1 MLDALLRRLE
11 GKRQAVIDFQRRLVA
26 IPALGPDNDG
36 QGEWD
41 KAELVKAMLAELGL
55 AVDRDMH
62 APDARVPGGL
72 RPNFSAVIPGR
83 DTSKTLWVISHLDI
97 VPPGDL
103 SLWESD
109 PYELRVDGDNLYG
122 RGTEDNNQAAV
133 SSLILAQAITE
144 EGLVPPI
151 NFGMIFVADEETTS
165 KFGLEYVVK
174 QHADYFRPGDL
185 FLVPDFGGPD
195 SRMMEVAEK
204 SILWLK
210 VTLLGKQCHAST
222 PEQGNN
228 TLVAAADLIL
238 RIRGLY
244 ETFNARDELFSPPFS
259 TFEPTK
265 KEANVENVNT
275 VPGKDVFYVDC
286 RVLPRYPLAEVIEA
300 IRGLGDE
307 VASKYGVRVECQ
319 AVQREEA
326 APPTSPDSEVVE
338 RLAGAIRRVYGVEP
352 QPAGIGGGTVAAVLR
367 RAGHPAVVWS
377 TLNHNAHQPNE
388 HSSIP
393 FTIGDAK
400 VMAAMLW
407 REE

>member
-1 MLDALLRRLE
+1 MLDSLLRRLE
-11 GKRQAVIDFQRRLVA
+11 GKRQTVIDLQRRLVA
-26 IPALGPDNDG
+26 VPALGPDNEG
-36 QGEWD
+36 QGEWA
-41 KAELVKAMLAELGL
+41 KAQLAKAMLAEMGLG
-55 AVDRDMH
+55 VDKDMH
-62 APDARVPGGL
+62 APDSRVPDGL
-72 RPNFSAVIPGR
+72 RPNFTSVIPGK

-109 PYELRVDGDNLYG
+109 PYVLRVEGDQLYG

-133 SSLILAQAITE
+133 SSLILAHSILE
-144 EGLVPPI
+144 EGVTPPI
-151 NFGMIFVADEETTS
+151 NFGMLFVADEETAS
-165 KFGLEYVVK
+165 KFGLEYVIK

-195 SRMMEVAEK
+195 SSKMEVAEK
-204 SILWLK
+204 SIFWLK
-210 VTLLGKQCHAST
+210 ITVFGKQCHAST

-228 TLVAAADLIL
+228 TLVAASDLVL
-238 RIRGLY
+238 RIRELY
-244 ETFNARDELFSPPFS
+244 DIFDARDEMFNPPIS

-286 RVLPRYPLAEVIEA
+286 RVLPCYPLAQVMDKIREMGRQVEA
-300 IRGLGDE
+300 
-307 VASKYGVRVECQ
+307 KYGVRIEYQ
-319 AVQREEA
+319 DVQREDA
-326 APPTSPDSEVVE
+326 APPTSPSSEVVM
-338 RLAGAIRRVYGVEP
+338 RLGAAIRRIYGAEP
-352 QPAGIGGGTVAAVLR
+352 KPTGIGGGTVAAVLR

-388 HSSIP
+388 HSSIT

-407 REE
+407 PEG

>member
-1 MLDALLRRLE
+1 MLDSLLRRLE
-11 GKRQAVIDFQRRLVA
+11 GKRQTVIDLQRRLVA
-26 IPALGPDNDG
+26 VPALGPDNDG
-36 QGEWD
+36 QGEWA
-41 KAELVKAMLAELGL
+41 KAELVKAMLAETGL
-55 AVDRDMH
+55 STDRDMH
-62 APDARVPGGL
+62 APDPRVPGGL
-72 RPNFSAVIPGR
+72 RPNFTAVVPGK
-83 DTSKTLWVISHLDI
+83 DKSKTLWVISHLDI

-109 PYELRVDGDNLYG
+109 PYELRVDGDQMYG
-122 RGTEDNNQAAV
+122 RGTEDNNQAVA
-133 SSLILAQAITE
+133 SSLILAQAIQE
-144 EGLVPPI
+144 SSLVPPI
-151 NFGMIFVADEETTS
+151 NFGMLFAADEETAS
-165 KFGLEYVVK
+165 KFGLEYAIK
-174 QHADYFRPGDL
+174 QHASYFRPGDL

-195 SRMMEVAEK
+195 SCMMEVAEK
-204 SILWLK
+204 SIFWLK
-210 VTLLGKQCHAST
+210 ITVTGRQCHAST

-244 ETFNARDELFSPPFS
+244 DVFDARDEMFSPPFS

-286 RVLPRYPLAEVIEA
+286 RVLPCYPLAKVMDA
-300 IRGLGDE
+300 IREMGRQVE
-307 VASKYGVRVECQ
+307 ARHGVRIEY
-319 AVQREEA
+319 ADVQREEA
-326 APPTSPDSEVVE
+326 APPTSPDSEVVA
-338 RLAGAIRRVYGVEP
+338 RLARAIRRVYGVEP
-352 QPAGIGGGTVAAVLR
+352 RPVGIGGGTVAAVLR

-407 REE
+407 HEA